1 MGDPKGFLKQ
11 KRRDVEYRPVCER
24 IKDYNE
30 VVVLRTGEISRLQA
44 SRCMDCGT
52 PFCNWACPVG
62 NYIPEWNDFMFK
74 DRWETAYQLLQATNN
89 FPEFT
94 GRLCPAMC
102 EYACVL
108 GINDDPVTIRENE
121 LDIIERAFSSGLV
134 RPVPPGKRTGKKIAV
149 IGSGPS
155 GLACADTLNKFGHNV
170 VVFEKSDKVGG
181 ILRYGIPDFKLD
193 KQIIERRLD
202 ILKKEGIE
210 FITNVNVGGDVK
222 FSRVKKEFDA
232 ITLTGGCSVP
242 RDLKIKGRELK
253 NVYFAM
259 DYLIPSNMY
268 VSGKSLPED
277 LNANNKNVVV
287 IGGGDT
293 GADCVGVANRQGAK
307 CVGQIE
313 LLTQPSECRPE
324 TQPWPL
330 YPMLLKTSTSHHEGV
345 KREWGI
351 LTKEFIGEDVVRK
364 ISCIRVDFSMKDE
377 KGCSVMRE
385 IPGTGFEIDADM
397 VILALGFI
405 HPENRHV
412 VEETGL
418 QLDDR
423 GNIKTDS
430 RHMTSIQGI
439 FSAGDMRTGQSLIVK
454 AIADGRACACHIDEY
469 LFDRTYLSEG
479 KIK

>member
-11 KRRDVEYRPVCER
+11 KRQDVEYRPVCER
-24 IKDYNE
+24 VKDYNE
-30 VVVLRTGEISRLQA
+30 VVVLRTGESSCLQA

-62 NYIPEWNDFMFK
+62 NYVPEWNDFMFRGK
-74 DRWETAYQLLQATNN
+74 WETAYHLLQATNN

-108 GINDDPVTIRENE
+108 GINDDPVTVRENE
-121 LDIIERAFSSGLV
+121 LDIIEYAFNHGLV
-134 RPVPPGKRTGKKIAV
+134 KPVLPGKRTGKKIAV
-149 IGSGPS
+149 VGSGPS
-155 GLACADTLNKFGHNV
+155 GLACADVLNKFGHSV
-170 VVFEKSDKVGG
+170 VVFEKSDKPGG
-181 ILRYGIPDFKLD
+181 ILRYGIPDFKLN

-202 ILKKEGIE
+202 IFKKEGIE
-210 FITNVNVGGDVK
+210 FRLNVNVGLNIK
-222 FSRVKKEFDA
+222 FSQIRKEFDA
-232 ITLTGGCSVP
+232 VVLTGGCSVP
-242 RDLKIKGRELK
+242 RDLKIRGRELK

-259 DYLIPSNMY
+259 DYLIPSNDY
-268 VSGKSLPED
+268 VSGKSLPESM
-277 LNANNKNVVV
+277 NANNKNVVV

-307 CVGQIE
+307 CVVQIE
-313 LLTQPSECRPE
+313 LLGQPSECRRE
-324 TQPWPL
+324 NQSWPL
-330 YPMLLKTSTSHHEGV
+330 YPMILKTSTSHHEGV

-364 ISCIRVDFSMKDE
+364 ISCVHVDFSTKDE
-377 KGCSVMRE
+377 KECPVMRE
-385 IPGTGFEIDADM
+385 IPGTEFQIDADM
-397 VILALGFI
+397 IILALGFI
-405 HPENRHV
+405 HPESRYL

-418 QLDDR
+418 QIDGR
-423 GNIKTDS
+423 GNVKTDG
-430 RHMTSIQGI
+430 RHITSVPGM

-454 AIADGRACACHIDEY
+454 AIADGRACACHINEY
-469 LFDRTYLSEG
+469 LYEG